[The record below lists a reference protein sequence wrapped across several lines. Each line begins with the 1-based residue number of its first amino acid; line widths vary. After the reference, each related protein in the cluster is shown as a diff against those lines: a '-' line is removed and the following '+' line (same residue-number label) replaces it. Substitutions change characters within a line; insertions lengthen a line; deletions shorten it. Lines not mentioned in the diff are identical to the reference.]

1 MTIRTRFALP
11 ALALAACAMLLVL
24 PVNVHADVIYTYTGQ
39 MLGADPG
46 YVFPYTGYSFD
57 GSFTVATAL
66 SDPTLTDI
74 TSQVTS
80 FSFSVVCQDATG
92 CDADGTDEAFGS
104 SILTFNATSVTTE
117 DFQVQT
123 NSAGAITNWLVELVN
138 DEQHLALSCDES
150 SANPGPTSACTSPG
164 WGNGGGDEIFDGGGT
179 VGIVEWPNNGTWSSV
194 PEPSGTG
201 PFAGGLFGLIVMG
214 VTLRR
219 RSLSPGRKTD
229 LPLTAQDSPSK

>member
-1 MTIRTRFALP
+1 MTMSTRFAV
-11 ALALAACAMLLVL
+11 LALAVCTMLLVL
-24 PVNVHADVIYTYTGQ
+24 PATMHADVIYTYTGQ
-39 MLGADPG
+39 TLSADPG

-66 SDPTLTDI
+66 NDSTLTDI

-80 FSFSVVCQDATG
+80 FSFSVVCQNEAG
-92 CDADGTDEAFGS
+92 CGSGQPFGS
-104 SILTFNATSVTTE
+104 SIESFTPTSVASE

-138 DEQHLALSCDES
+138 DEQHLVLSCDES

-201 PFAGGLFGLIVMG
+201 PLAGGLFGLMVMG
-214 VTLRR
+214 MTLRR
-219 RSLSPGRKTD
+219 RSLSK
-229 LPLTAQDSPSK
+229 